1 MNNFVFVP
9 LFRLL
14 LLYLCRVF
22 SNNTFAVKFFE
33 LIVSFWQE
41 MQLTV
46 IDFSHYLR
54 TNFVIGRAKLF
65 AHVFFLYLA
74 SIWEQIL
81 CQRTNKTWRTVIV
94 CHKNRQGAYCTLCE
108 KIAHVEN
115 QSESNILI
123 SKRLSDNSITAA
135 DVTRGDYKRP
145 CSLHVMLAWQF
156 IIFGSLKLKQTTCRK
171 KLTHMMFVSR
181 SYKFLPGSCKQRSLR
196 SS

>member
-94 CHKNRQGAYCTLCE
+94 CHKNRQGAYWTLCE

-123 SKRLSDNSITAA
+123 SKILSDNSITAA
-135 DVTRGDYKRP
+135 DMTRGDNKRP
-145 CSLHVMLAWQF
+145 CSLHVMLAWQL

-181 SYKFLPGSCKQRSLR
+181 SYKFLPCSCKQRSLR

>member
-46 IDFSHYLR
+46 VDFSHYLR

-81 CQRTNKTWRTVIV
+81 RQRTNKTWRTVIV
-94 CHKNRQGAYCTLCE
+94 CHKNRQGAYWTLW

-123 SKRLSDNSITAA
+123 SKILSDNSITAA
-135 DVTRGDYKRP
+135 DVTRGDNKRP
-145 CSLHVMLAWQF
+145 CSLHVMLAWQL